1 MGSRS
6 VGTFTVPFALSAA
19 RVAGGVSKR
28 GSRFRA
34 AFVLRY
40 TPLRG
45 ALRTSGYSRYRK
57 PPHARL
63 TPSCITTA
71 LTAAALLLI
80 ALAFSGCGF
89 RPLYGDHT
97 GSGGETLAQI
107 GVEQIP
113 DRAGQKLRNM
123 LLERLTPTG
132 PPGNPAYVLS
142 VSLDE
147 ARQELAIRKDETATR
162 ANLTVTAQFV
172 LRALREP
179 QLGTYAG
186 VANSTNSYNV
196 LRSEFATLSAENDA
210 RDRALRV
217 LAEEIRIRIAAA
229 LQNPQAFFRPPPP
242 DLG

>member
-1 MGSRS
+1 VTRI
-6 VGTFTVPFALSAA
+6 SAA
-19 RVAGGVSKR
+19 SLLLAV
-28 GSRFRA
+28 
-34 AFVLRY
+34 
-40 TPLRG
+40 
-45 ALRTSGYSRYRK
+45 
-57 PPHARL
+57 
-63 TPSCITTA
+63 C
-71 LTAAALLLI
+71 AAAL
-80 ALAFSGCGF
+80 SGCGF
-89 RPLYGDHT
+89 RPLYAEAT
-97 GSGGETLAQI
+97 GSGAQTLASIEI
-107 GVEQIP
+107 GLIA
-113 DRAGQKLRNM
+113 DRPGQKLRNM

-132 PPGNPAYVLS
+132 QPRQPAYI
-142 VSLDE
+142 LDVRLTE
-147 ARQELAIRKDETATR
+147 AKQELAIRKDETATR